1 MAFYHHHKLICKIT
15 LSQTI
20 LNPCGDDDELAL
32 CLFWKIGVCQNLP
45 RDALKVISVRTGR
58 YQLILPLHIVSYS
71 WLIIRI
77 SCIVPNKQSKHFP
90 SIFRWR
96 KILAGSWGAVL
107 SFGEL
112 SFLYKPV
119 IKLSL
124 IGSGEGDLISSG
136 LDQILISN
144 HPNFSWLGGRFPSF
158 KDLIGKGKYNKV
170 CKRSLVRAA
179 RTPQPTTNQ
188 PGH

>member
-1 MAFYHHHKLICKIT
+1 MKIRKSLAAFYYHHKAMCKIT

-45 RDALKVISVRTGR
+45 GDAWKGISVRTGR
-58 YQLILPLHIVSYS
+58 YQLILPLHILSPS
-71 WLIIRI
+71 WVIIRI
-77 SCIVPNKQSKHFP
+77 KCIVPKKQSKHFF
-90 SIFRWR
+90 SIFCWR

-136 LDQILISN
+136 LDQILNSN
-144 HPNFSWLGGRFPSF
+144 HPNFRWGGGSFPSF
-158 KDLIGKGKYNKV
+158 TDLLGKDKYNEV
-170 CKRSLVRAA
+170 GRIYLVDALS
-179 RTPQPTTNQ
+179 
-188 PGH
+188 